1 MKKTAY
7 ILTAAAVLFSL
18 ASCHDK
24 TQGDE
29 NKRDSIDSIAPA
41 GPSVDT
47 LLVITM
53 PDNCIWGHM
62 GEDTG
67 MSVLEFITD
76 PMKATKDADIITDD
90 GDTLYINKTNDRT
103 GEDGIIQ
110 GSIRNYTDRFCIT
123 VADDST
129 NLIKAV
135 NVTELQEIWAEN
147 KDGELPNDR

>member
-41 GPSVDT
+41 GPGVDT

-76 PMKATKDADIITDD
+76 D

-103 GEDGIIQ
+103 GEDGIIP

>member
-41 GPSVDT
+41 GPGVDT

-76 PMKATKDADIITDD
+76 D

-103 GEDGIIQ
+103 GDDGIIQ

>member
-1 MKKTAY
+1 MKKIAY
-7 ILTAAAVLFSL
+7 TFAASAVLFSL
-18 ASCHDK
+18 ASCHEK

-29 NKRDSIDSIAPA
+29 KQSDTSQTIAPSA
-41 GPSVDT
+41 TPGVDT

-53 PDNCIWGHM
+53 PDNCLWGHM

-67 MSVLEFITD
+67 MSVLQFITD
-76 PMKATKDADIITDD
+76 E

-103 GEDGIIQ
+103 GQDGIIQ
-110 GSIRNYTDRFCIT
+110 GSIRNYTDRFCLT
-123 VADDST
+123 VTDDST

>member
-18 ASCHDK
+18 VSCHDK

-67 MSVLEFITD
+67 MSVLEF
-76 PMKATKDADIITDD
+76 ITDD

>member
-76 PMKATKDADIITDD
+76 D

-103 GEDGIIQ
+103 GDDGIIQ

>member
-76 PMKATKDADIITDD
+76 D

-135 NVTELQEIWAEN
+135 NVTELHEIWAEN

>member
-76 PMKATKDADIITDD
+76 D

-147 KDGELPNDR
+147 KDGEFPNDR

>member
-76 PMKATKDADIITDD
+76 D

>member
-7 ILTAAAVLFSL
+7 ILTAAVAVLFSL

-67 MSVLEFITD
+67 MSVLEF
-76 PMKATKDADIITDD
+76 ITDD

>member
-53 PDNCIWGHM
+53 PDNCIWGHT

-67 MSVLEFITD
+67 MSVLEF
-76 PMKATKDADIITDD
+76 ITDD

>member
-29 NKRDSIDSIAPA
+29 NKRDSIDNIAPA

-67 MSVLEFITD
+67 MSVLEF
-76 PMKATKDADIITDD
+76 ITDD

>member
-41 GPSVDT
+41 GPGVDT

-67 MSVLEFITD
+67 MSVLEF
-76 PMKATKDADIITDD
+76 ITDD

-147 KDGELPNDR
+147 KDGELSNDR

>member
-67 MSVLEFITD
+67 MSVLVF
-76 PMKATKDADIITDD
+76 ITDD

>member
-41 GPSVDT
+41 GPGVDT

-67 MSVLEFITD
+67 MSVLEF
-76 PMKATKDADIITDD
+76 ITDD

>member
-29 NKRDSIDSIAPA
+29 NKRDSIDSIAPS
-41 GPSVDT
+41 GPGVDT

-67 MSVLEFITD
+67 MSVLEF
-76 PMKATKDADIITDD
+76 ITDD

>member
-67 MSVLEFITD
+67 MSVIEF
-76 PMKATKDADIITDD
+76 ITDD

>member
-67 MSVLEFITD
+67 MSVLQF
-76 PMKATKDADIITDD
+76 ITDD

>member
-7 ILTAAAVLFSL
+7 ILTAAAVLF
-18 ASCHDK
+18 DK

-67 MSVLEFITD
+67 MSVLEF
-76 PMKATKDADIITDD
+76 ITDD

>member
-1 MKKTAY
+1 MKKIAY
-7 ILTAAAVLFSL
+7 IFAAAAVLFSL

-29 NKRDSIDSIAPA
+29 TKRDTIDSIAPQ
-41 GPSVDT
+41 GPCLDT

-53 PDNCIWGHM
+53 PENCIWGHM

-76 PMKATKDADIITDD
+76 D
-90 GDTLYINKTNDRT
+90 GDTLYINKSNDRT
-103 GEDGIIQ
+103 GEAGIIQ

-147 KDGELPNDR
+147 KDGELSNDR

>member
-29 NKRDSIDSIAPA
+29 NKRYSIYSIAPA
-41 GPSVDT
+41 GPGVDT

-67 MSVLEFITD
+67 MSVLEF
-76 PMKATKDADIITDD
+76 ITDD

>member
-67 MSVLEFITD
+67 MSVLEC
-76 PMKATKDADIITDD
+76 ITDD

>member
-1 MKKTAY
+1 
-7 ILTAAAVLFSL
+7 
-18 ASCHDK
+18 
-24 TQGDE
+24 
-29 NKRDSIDSIAPA
+29 
-41 GPSVDT
+41 
-47 LLVITM
+47 M

-67 MSVLEFITD
+67 MSVLEF
-76 PMKATKDADIITDD
+76 ITDD

>member
-7 ILTAAAVLFSL
+7 ILTAAAAVLFSL

-67 MSVLEFITD
+67 MSVLEF
-76 PMKATKDADIITDD
+76 ITDD

>member
-76 PMKATKDADIITDD
+76 D

-123 VADDST
+123 VTDDST

>member
-41 GPSVDT
+41 GPSADT

-67 MSVLEFITD
+67 MSVLEF
-76 PMKATKDADIITDD
+76 ITDD